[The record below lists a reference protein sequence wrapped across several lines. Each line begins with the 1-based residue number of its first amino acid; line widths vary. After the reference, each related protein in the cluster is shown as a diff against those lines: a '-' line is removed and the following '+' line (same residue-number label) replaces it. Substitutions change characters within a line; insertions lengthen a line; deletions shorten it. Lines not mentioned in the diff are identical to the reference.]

1 MQKKV
6 EIINGAIDMIFR
18 LKNGETIVLNGIHRF
33 EVSMESNK
41 DFDYNKRLLEL
52 YEERENLQ
60 IKINRMVRHNCL

>member
-60 IKINRMVRHNCL
+60 IRINRMVRHNCL